1 MHSTKHGRLTFGLGL
16 AAVTAAALAWAQGT
30 PYLAIGET
38 APAISGTGTDGKAYN
53 APAKDKPVFVVFW
66 KERCPHNPR
75 AAALFNA
82 LHEAYKGKVNFF
94 GVVNA
99 GDAGAK
105 AWVDQ
110 FSLNYAL
117 LPDQINPDGKIAKVF
132 EGYGSEAMQQLNEAL
147 AAAAGTKPA
156 EVDLS
161 KAPGRLT
168 WG

>member
-1 MHSTKHGRLTFGLGL
+1 
-16 AAVTAAALAWAQGT
+16 
-30 PYLAIGET
+30 
-38 APAISGTGTDGKAYN
+38 
-53 APAKDKPVFVVFW
+53 
-66 KERCPHNPR
+66 
-75 AAALFNA
+75 
-82 LHEAYKGKVNFF
+82 
-94 GVVNA
+94 
-99 GDAGAK
+99 
-105 AWVDQ
+105 VDQ

-117 LPDQINPDGKIAKVF
+117 LPDPAKNTIGAYKMAYSIGTVQINPDGKIAKVF